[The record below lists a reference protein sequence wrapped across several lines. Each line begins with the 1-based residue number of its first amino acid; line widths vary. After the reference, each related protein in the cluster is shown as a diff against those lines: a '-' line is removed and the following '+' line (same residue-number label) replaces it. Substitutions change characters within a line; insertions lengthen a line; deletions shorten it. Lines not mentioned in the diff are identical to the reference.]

1 MAEILH
7 YKLDMDTRS
16 RWQIATVHPAA
27 KTDLI
32 YVQEVGDFYSGR
44 NYYTVREGLDSFLIK
59 LTLSGGG
66 VLEYEGKEYRLTAGQ
81 FFWID
86 CQKPQRY
93 YTDPT
98 QGRWRILWVHF
109 RGANARAYYE
119 MFNNIGQ
126 RNPVGTLPA
135 HCNGEEL
142 LQSLIARYDHSDST
156 VDNDIAASAQ
166 LTQLL
171 AYCIQAVSPQEDT
184 RTVPVLV
191 QQIRGYLLE
200 HYAEN
205 IHLDTLSQQ
214 FSVSKYH
221 LQRVFKKYIGQSP
234 LEFLSG
240 VRLTRAKELLRTT
253 DLPVSEIA
261 YKVGLENTSHFVS
274 KFRAQEEITPHK
286 YRKYW
291 SNG

>member
-1 MAEILH
+1 MAEVLR
-7 YKLDMDTRS
+7 YQLDLDKRS
-16 RWQIATVHPAA
+16 RWQIVTVHPASKA
-27 KTDLI
+27 GLM

-44 NYYTVREGLDSFLIK
+44 NYYTDREGLDSFLIK

-66 VLEYEGKEYRLTAGQ
+66 VLEYEGKEYRLSAGQ

-86 CQKPQRY
+86 CQNPQKY
-93 YTDPT
+93 YTDSKI
-98 QGRWRILWVHF
+98 GRWHVIWLHF

-119 MFNNIGQ
+119 IFQSISEG
-126 RNPVGTLPA
+126 NPVGTMPA
-135 HCNGEEL
+135 HSNGEEL
-142 LQSLIARYDHSDST
+142 IKSLIARYDRSDST

-171 AYCIQAVSPQEDT
+171 AYCIQSVTGQQEEGSMPE
-184 RTVPVLV
+184 VV
-191 QQIRGYLLE
+191 QRIRSYLLE
-200 HYAEN
+200 HYGEN
-205 IHLDTLSQQ
+205 IRLDTLSQE

-234 LEFLSG
+234 LEFLTG
-240 VRLTRAKELLRTT
+240 VRMTRAKELLRTT
-253 DLPVSEIA
+253 DMPVGDIA
-261 YKVGLENTSHFVS
+261 YKVGLENASYFVS
-274 KFRAQEEITPHK
+274 KFRAQEDITPHK

>member
-1 MAEILH
+1 MAEVLR
-7 YKLDMDTRS
+7 YQLDLDKRS
-16 RWQIATVHPAA
+16 RWQIVTVHPASKA
-27 KTDLI
+27 GLM

-44 NYYTVREGLDSFLIK
+44 NYYTDREGLDSFLIK

-66 VLEYEGKEYRLTAGQ
+66 VLEYEGKEYRLSAGQ

-86 CQKPQRY
+86 CQNPQKY
-93 YTDPT
+93 YTDSKI
-98 QGRWRILWVHF
+98 GRWHVIWLHF

-119 MFNNIGQ
+119 IFQSISEG
-126 RNPVGTLPA
+126 NPVGTMPA
-135 HCNGEEL
+135 HSNGEEL
-142 LQSLIARYDHSDST
+142 IKSLIARYDRSDST

-171 AYCIQAVSPQEDT
+171 AYCIQSVTGQQEEGAMPE
-184 RTVPVLV
+184 VV
-191 QQIRGYLLE
+191 QRIRSYLLE
-200 HYAEN
+200 HYGEN
-205 IHLDTLSQQ
+205 IRLDTLSQE

-234 LEFLSG
+234 LEFLTG
-240 VRLTRAKELLRTT
+240 VRMTKAKELLRTT
-253 DLPVSEIA
+253 DMPVGDIA
-261 YKVGLENTSHFVS
+261 YKVGLENASYFVS
-274 KFRAQEEITPHK
+274 KFRAQEDITPHK

>member
-1 MAEILH
+1 MAEVLR
-7 YKLDMDTRS
+7 YQLDLDKRS
-16 RWQIATVHPAA
+16 RWQIVTVHPASKA
-27 KTDLI
+27 GLM

-44 NYYTVREGLDSFLIK
+44 NYYTDREGLDSFLIK

-66 VLEYEGKEYRLTAGQ
+66 VLEYEGKEYHLSAGQ

-86 CQKPQRY
+86 CQNPQKY
-93 YTDPT
+93 YTDSKI
-98 QGRWRILWVHF
+98 GRWHVIWLHF

-119 MFNNIGQ
+119 IFQSISEG
-126 RNPVGTLPA
+126 NPVGTMPA
-135 HCNGEEL
+135 HSNGEEL
-142 LQSLIARYDHSDST
+142 IKSLIARYDRSDST

-171 AYCIQAVSPQEDT
+171 AYCIQSVTGQQEEGPMPE
-184 RTVPVLV
+184 VV
-191 QQIRGYLLE
+191 QRIRSYLLE
-200 HYAEN
+200 HYGEN
-205 IHLDTLSQQ
+205 IRLDTLSQE

-234 LEFLSG
+234 LEFLTG
-240 VRLTRAKELLRTT
+240 VRMTKAKELLRTT
-253 DLPVSEIA
+253 DMPVGDIA
-261 YKVGLENTSHFVS
+261 YKVGLENASYFVS
-274 KFRAQEEITPHK
+274 KFRAQEDITPHK